1 MPDRRAHP
9 EMGVTKT
16 ERWLNLIAFLLNRH
30 YPVAREELLSQVED
44 YKDDWGSDNER
55 RRESARRKF
64 ERDKSELRDLG
75 VVLETHRVTAEHT
88 DQEVEGYVLR
98 AKDFY
103 LPYVEVRTAATRR
116 AKPYSLP
123 SVRIEPDEV
132 SILRRAA
139 ERVAHLEGTSLG
151 IAAQSVIRKLSLDL
165 PDLTRLTNEGTLL
178 EPTSPSF
185 AKQFA
190 VARQGLEEQ
199 RAVVCRYYAI
209 GRDKEEERVIEPYGL
224 MLTWGYWY
232 CVARSRERKALR
244 VFRIDRMKDAALVPG
259 EEAEFD
265 VPRTFSIAPYLNRA
279 PWELS
284 NDKPFVAR
292 VRIGFPHS
300 RWVIGE
306 GLGKVTESVAEDG
319 GAEFEFSVRLA
330 DPFIRWLLPFGAQ
343 ADVLAPATLKKQLAG
358 AREALRRLYR

>member
-1 MPDRRAHP
+1 M
-9 EMGVTKT
+9 TKT

-30 YPVAREELLSQVED
+30 YAVSREELLSQVAD
-44 YKDDWGSDNER
+44 YKDDWGSASET

-64 ERDKSELRDLG
+64 ERDKSELRELG
-75 VVLETHRVTAEHT
+75 VVLETQRVTAEHT

-103 LPYVEVRTAATRR
+103 LPYLEVRTVAVPR
-116 AKPYSLP
+116 AKPYFLP

-132 SILRRAA
+132 PILRRAA
-139 ERVAHLEGTSLG
+139 ERVAHLEDTSLG
-151 IAAQSVIRKLSLDL
+151 VAAESVVRKLSFDL
-165 PDLTRLTNEGTLL
+165 PDLTWLTNERRLV

-185 AKQFA
+185 ERQFS
-190 VARQGLEEQ
+190 VVKQGLEEQ
-199 RAVVCRYYAI
+199 RAVACRYYAI
-209 GRDKEEERVIEPYGL
+209 GRDKEEPRVIEPYGL

-244 VFRIDRMKDAALVPG
+244 VFRIDRMSDAALLPG
-259 EEAEFD
+259 KDAEFD

-284 NDKPFVAR
+284 NEKAFVAR
-292 VRIGFPHS
+292 VRIVFPHS

-306 GLGKVTESVAEDG
+306 GLGKVTKSVAEDG
-319 GAEFEFSVRLA
+319 GAEFAFAVRLA
-330 DPFIRWLLPFGAQ
+330 DPFIRWLLPFGSQ
-343 ADVLAPATLKKQLAG
+343 AEVLAPATLKKQLAG
-358 AREALRRLYR
+358 AREALRQLYR